1 MWRELDLTMT
11 FTTPLCGGVPRDPE
25 IIDRWVDTRTA
36 TEAAHKRMLADDKKE
51 AKEAEA
57 IETEERRELG
67 LAPVSTILSNAGC
80 RTLEEIRQDRQDT
93 VDPLEE
99 VSEQDKVW
107 VGFSRD
113 ETGLFVRGANLR
125 AHLKDCAGVVGP
137 HAKTGKVP
145 DMPTVLNFRAK
156 AVNAIYIKEDRLHI
170 LNGTGAVAK
179 EATAFRDATLSV
191 MTAQGPRTCLKRV
204 DYIEPAVIKATI
216 LLYPGEI
223 TRDWIE
229 VLLDY
234 GCVHGFG
241 QDRSLQFG
249 RYKYELGE

>member
-1 MWRELDLTMT
+1 MWRELELTMT
-11 FTTPLCGGVPRDPE
+11 FTVPLCGGVPRDPE
-25 IIDRWVDTRTA
+25 IINRWVDTRTVTDA
-36 TEAAHKRMLADDKKE
+36 QHGKLEAA
-51 AKEAEA
+51 AE
-57 IETEERRELG
+57 EKG
-67 LAPVSTILSNAGC
+67 GKVQ
-80 RTLEEIRQDRQDT
+80 TLDEVRQERQDT
-93 VDPLEE
+93 ADPLPE

-137 HAKTGKVP
+137 HAKKGDVHE
-145 DMPTVLNFRAK
+145 MPEVLNFRSK
-156 AVNAIYIKEDRLHI
+156 AVNAIYIKQDRLHI
-170 LNGTGAVAK
+170 LNGTGKVAK
-179 EATAFRDATLSV
+179 EATGFRDATLSV

-223 TRDWIE
+223 TRDWIK

-249 RYKYELGE
+249 RYEYELGE